1 MAGNLSAL
9 ALATSFSSWAAP
21 SRRLYSEWTCR
32 WTNSA
37 CCTRARL
44 LELDGGRRLVGH
56 VVEHGV
62 HALETAQR
70 GGQVIEGGRSEAGE
84 VGGHAVP
91 RVYWPPHD
99 RFPAQGGAQRQQ
111 RHPGLPDGVV
121 EPALAHEAGGQ
132 ERARPPEPHFPPGV

>member
-84 VGGHAVP
+84 GGGHALP
-91 RVYWPPHD
+91 RGPPPQHPPPPP
-99 RFPAQGGAQRQQ
+99 RGGAPR
-111 RHPGLPDGVV
+111 
-121 EPALAHEAGGQ
+121 EP
-132 ERARPPEPHFPPGV
+132 PPPGPPAGAGW

>member
-70 GGQVIEGGRSEAGE
+70 GGQVIEGCRSDAAGDC
-84 VGGHAVP
+84 ALSPSP
-91 RVYWPPHD
+91 RRSPTP
-99 RFPAQGGAQRQQ
+99 R
-111 RHPGLPDGVV
+111 
-121 EPALAHEAGGQ
+121 
-132 ERARPPEPHFPPGV
+132 

>member
-84 VGGHAVP
+84 VGPHAGPPGHRP
-91 RVYWPPHD
+91 QHD
-99 RFPAQGGAQRQQ
+99 RFPPRGGAQRQ
-111 RHPGLPDGVV
+111 P
-121 EPALAHEAGGQ
+121 
-132 ERARPPEPHFPPGV
+132 RPPEPPDGGVEPLLAHHAGD